1 MRLFNLCLIRKE
13 KIMMMIIIE
22 NTMNIRPIMNKISIA
37 ECVTFHG
44 IKIIPKTHKIIPID
58 DNIINNISIVK
69 ALHEL
74 KHNNKFTNLKDI
86 LI

>member
-1 MRLFNLCLIRKE
+1 MT
-13 KIMMMIIIE
+13 IIIE
-22 NTMNIRPIMNKISIA
+22 KTINIRPIMNKISIA
-37 ECVTFHG
+37 EFVTFHG

-74 KHNNKFTNLKDI
+74 KHNNKSINRKDI
-86 LI
+86 FLNYLD